1 VRILDPE
8 SATAAVTRVLV
19 ESSLGSDRWSTIGVS
34 QNIIEASCEA
44 LKDALELPLVRA
56 AKA

>member
-1 VRILDPE
+1 
-8 SATAAVTRVLV
+8 LV
-19 ESSLGSDRWSTIGVS
+19 ESNHGRERWSTIGVS

-56 AKA
+56 AKS